1 MEEFDLIVACEQRHG
16 LVFELATLLMGAGFR
31 MLTQQALDN
40 TPTSAVFALRIRGK
54 STGVGELQKRL
65 QGAKFIQRVEFA
77 NTQQQTPSANT
88 ATPNFASAAAVLSSA
103 AVSRVLSI
111 DQAGVEQVLPK
122 IAASYPNF
130 FPMLERFLAALPAN
144 TRADTAFAIGARV
157 GAWVFKRDFALGARL
172 EMQEFVRRVIPA
184 ASKAMLEVQSE
195 GLLLSTAKSPFAKTA
210 DSPQCQF
217 FSGFFSGLACEAKNL
232 GNVQFEETQCR
243 ALGAPR
249 CVFRLSHH

>member
-31 MLTQQALDN
+31 MLTQHALDN
-40 TPTSAVFALRIRGK
+40 TPTSAVFALRVRGN

-77 NTQQQTPSANT
+77 HTQKQMPSGNTPTS
-88 ATPNFASAAAVLSSA
+88 NFANAAPSLSAAPAP
-103 AVSRVLSI
+103 RVLAV
-111 DQAGVEQVLPK
+111 DQVSVEQVLPK
-122 IAASYPNF
+122 IATSYPNF
-130 FPMLERFLAALPAN
+130 FPMLERVLVALPAN
-144 TRADTAFAIGARV
+144 TRADTAFAIGVRV

-243 ALGAPR
+243 AMGAPR
-249 CVFRLSHH
+249 CVFKLSHH